1 MPKMTGARRRHRSA
15 LALGVAAAGGSLA
28 LHGGAATALLGSH
41 LALLIAVGVLAAGG
55 LFALGWHWWR
65 PEPSG
70 RRSQRGRSRSRAT
83 LAVGAALVL
92 HLGIVVLLVNVSWD
106 APVDLADS
114 TAQAPNAAG
123 LAAESDGP
131 PLEIESL
138 VNDIQRPIRR
148 SEAEQHAEEEKK
160 KEEEDPNA
168 DGKLVDIARPAIEQ
182 RPDKA
187 DHVAEYDSTVERE
200 TKGAQGRE
208 SAGAREEI
216 LVPGSQNKP
225 APSAALPAP
234 KAPLG
239 NPIARP
245 GLPGPLALE
254 QRPRERIPLPS
265 GQDGETR
272 ETTSEGTE
280 RRPGVPGAPS
290 PAVRPTLPGGGG
302 IPGQPGLPNLVPSQE
317 ALARAVGKGGGS
329 FDDLRD
335 IDDGESTA
343 LNAKKWKFATY
354 FNRIRH
360 AVADQWH
367 PDVVY
372 LRHDPSGNVYGQKDR
387 VTILRVRLDRD
398 GGLAGVTVVQS
409 SGADFLDDEAME
421 AFRRAQ
427 PFPNPPSQLIDSDG
441 YVHFSFGFI
450 FELSGRTSLKFFKY
464 Q

>member
-1 MPKMTGARRRHRSA
+1 MTGARRRHRSA
-15 LALGVAAAGGSLA
+15 LALGVVAAGVSLA
-28 LHGGAATALLGSH
+28 LHGGAASALLGSQ
-41 LALLIAVGVLAAGG
+41 LVLLIAGGVLVAGG
-55 LFALGWHWWR
+55 LFVLGWHWWR
-65 PEPSG
+65 PAPSG
-70 RRSQRGRSRSRAT
+70 RRSQRGRSRPRVA

-92 HLGIVVLLVNVSWD
+92 HVGVVLLLVNLSWD
-106 APVDLADS
+106 KPIDLADS
-114 TAQAPNAAG
+114 TAHAPSDTG
-123 LAAESDGP
+123 LAAEGDGP

-138 VNDIQRPIRR
+138 VNDIQKPIRR

-160 KEEEDPNA
+160 KEEESPNA
-168 DGKLVDIARPAIEQ
+168 EGKLVDIARPAIEQ

-200 TKGAQGRE
+200 TRGAQGRE

-216 LVPGSQNKP
+216 LIPGSQAKP

-234 KAPLG
+234 KAPQG
-239 NPIARP
+239 NPLARP
-245 GLPGPLALE
+245 GLPGPVALE
-254 QRPRERIPLPS
+254 QRPRTRVPLLN
-265 GQDGETR
+265 GQDGESN
-272 ETTSEGTE
+272 ETSSEGTE

-302 IPGQPGLPNLVPSQE
+302 IPGRPGLPNLVPSQE
-317 ALARAVGKGGGS
+317 VLARAVGKGGGS

-335 IDDGESTA
+335 LDDGESTA

-387 VTILRVRLDRD
+387 VTVLRVRLDRD
-398 GGLAGVTVVQS
+398 GGLAGVNVLES
-409 SGADFLDDEAME
+409 SGVDFLDEEAME

-427 PFPNPPSQLIDSDG
+427 PFPNPPSQLIDGDG

-450 FELSGRTSLKFFKY
+450 FELSGRTSTKFFKY